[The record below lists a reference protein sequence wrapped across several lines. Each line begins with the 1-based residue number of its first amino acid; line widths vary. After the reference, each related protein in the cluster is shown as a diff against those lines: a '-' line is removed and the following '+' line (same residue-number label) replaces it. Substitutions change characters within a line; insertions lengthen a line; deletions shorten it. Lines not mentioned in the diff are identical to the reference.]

1 MAKRALGIGLI
12 VGLAASG
19 FTGCGEKSTRP
30 ATQVGTGVLF
40 SMIGDAPAC
49 DILSFRANVTKMT
62 LTPQGSTVE
71 IGVIVSTP
79 SFAPS
84 IKVDFAA
91 LRDAST
97 VLNFANI
104 PEGTYDAVTITLTAP
119 QLVVYD
125 PTQDPPIKA
134 VATTLTNASAK
145 ISFSPPLVLTKGKV
159 SALKLDFDL
168 LRSVELDLQNQVTGK
183 VTPVFQAKPL
193 PLSATNGF
201 GVLEGLVGFV
211 QRVDTFSSNPTFIG
225 DFQMQLLSGTGP
237 SLLVNLQPSPKTQ
250 VFGFTGLNL
259 LPTGSFAEVDG
270 FVDGNA
276 NFVAETIEIED
287 REVVE
292 LNKVAFIGTVTSAAY
307 DGNGNVTNFNLY
319 VRDTEPSAGFNVL
332 PDVVVPVSVSSSTV
346 FQYSSRSA
354 NFASLVFD
362 PTALSV
368 GQEVVVH
375 GTFTV
380 PPAPPPPTPKPPPS
394 VSAEKVYLKIN
405 NILGNFSAPVQAGSD
420 DKTGAF
426 QFAPC
431 GTIFQGKN
439 IWVLTNIQTEFV
451 NVPGLAELTAQPKL
465 LVKGL
470 PFFELNGGT
479 INGVQVPPG
488 TLVML
493 ATEVHQL
500 L

>member
-1 MAKRALGIGLI
+1 
-12 VGLAASG
+12 
-19 FTGCGEKSTRP
+19 
-30 ATQVGTGVLF
+30 
-40 SMIGDAPAC
+40 MIGDAPAC
-49 DILSFRANVTKMT
+49 DILAFRANITKMT
-62 LTPQGSTVE
+62 LTFQGSTVE
-71 IGVIVSTP
+71 VGVIVSTP

-97 VLNFANI
+97 VLNFASV

-125 PTQDPPIKA
+125 PTQDPPIKE
-134 VATTLTNASAK
+134 VTTTLTNASPK

-168 LRSVELDLQNQVTGK
+168 LRSVELDSKDQVMGN

-193 PLSATNGF
+193 PLSDTNGF

-211 QRVDTFSSNPTFIG
+211 QRVDTFSSNTSFIG

-237 SLLVNLQPSPKTQ
+237 SFLVNLQPSPKTQ
-250 VFGFTGLNL
+250 VFGFADLNL

-270 FVDGNA
+270 FVDGNG
-276 NFVAETIEIED
+276 NFVAETIEVED
-287 REVVE
+287 REVQE
-292 LNKVAFIGTVTSAAY
+292 LNKVAFIGTVTSATY
-307 DGNGNVTNFNLY
+307 DLSGNGNVTNFNLY
-319 VRDTEPSAGFNVL
+319 VRDTEPSAGFSVL
-332 PDVVVPVSVSSSTV
+332 PDVVVPVSVSSSTI
-346 FQYSSRSA
+346 FQYSSRST
-354 NFASLVFD
+354 NFALLPFD
-362 PTALSV
+362 PTALTV

-394 VSAEKVYLKIN
+394 VSAEKIYLRTN
-405 NILGNFSAPVQAGSD
+405 NILGNFSPPVQAGSD

-431 GTIFQGKN
+431 GAIFQGKN
-439 IWVLTNIQTEFV
+439 IWVLTTKQTEFV

-470 PFFELNGGT
+470 PFFELKGGT
-479 INGVQVPPG
+479 INGVLVPPG

-493 ATEVHQL
+493 AKEVHQL

>member
-1 MAKRALGIGLI
+1 MAKRALGVGLI
-12 VGLAASG
+12 VGLAAST
-19 FTGCGEKSTRP
+19 FTGCGGGSSTSTPR
-30 ATQVGTGVLF
+30 VGTGTLF

-49 DILSFRANVTKMT
+49 DILAFRANITKMT
-62 LTPQGSTVE
+62 LTFQGSTVE
-71 IGVIVSTP
+71 VGVIVSTP

-97 VLNFANI
+97 VLNFASV

-125 PTQDPPIKA
+125 PTQDPPIKE
-134 VATTLTNASAK
+134 VATTLTNASPK

-168 LRSVELDLQNQVTGK
+168 LRSVELDSQGQVTGN

-211 QRVDTFSSNPTFIG
+211 QRVDTFSSNTSFIG

-237 SLLVNLQPSPKTQ
+237 SFLVNLQPSPKTQ
-250 VFGFTGLNL
+250 VFGFTDLNL

-270 FVDGNA
+270 FVDGNG
-276 NFVAETIEIED
+276 NFVAETVEIED

-292 LNKVAFIGTVTSAAY
+292 LNKVAFIGTVTSAMY
-307 DGNGNVTNFNLY
+307 DVNGNVTSFNLY
-319 VRDTEPSAGFNVL
+319 VRDTEPSAGFSVL
-332 PDVVVPVSVSSSTV
+332 PDVVVPVSVSPSTI

-354 NFASLVFD
+354 NFALLPFD
-362 PTALSV
+362 PTALTV

-380 PPAPPPPTPKPPPS
+380 PPTPPPPTPKPPPT
-394 VSAEKVYLKIN
+394 VSAEKVYLRTN
-405 NILGNFSAPVQAGSD
+405 NISGKFSALVQAGSD

-431 GTIFQGKN
+431 GNIFQGKK
-439 IWVLTNIQTEFV
+439 IWVLTTNQTEFV
-451 NVPGLAELTAQPKL
+451 NVPGLAELTAPPKL

-479 INGVQVPPG
+479 INGVLVPAG

-493 ATEVHQL
+493 AKEVHQL